1 MIALAWLSLITMLIL
16 SLMMDLQA
24 VTCFTVI
31 SPLPINNMPN
41 TDIRQKI
48 SSRETAFIIH
58 PHTNN
63 VMKGQKKRKSFALG
77 VGFGGGG
84 GGMMKKSSGGFGGG
98 GGASGGFGS
107 NSMGTSSFG

>member
-1 MIALAWLSLITMLIL
+1 
-16 SLMMDLQA
+16 
-24 VTCFTVI
+24 
-31 SPLPINNMPN
+31 MPN
-41 TDIRQKI
+41 TDIRQI
-48 SSRETAFIIH
+48 STRETAFN

-84 GGMMKKSSGGFGGG
+84 GMMKKSSGGFGG

>member
-1 MIALAWLSLITMLIL
+1 
-16 SLMMDLQA
+16 
-24 VTCFTVI
+24 
-31 SPLPINNMPN
+31 MPN

-48 SSRETAFIIH
+48 ASRETAFIIY

-84 GGMMKKSSGGFGGG
+84 GMMKKSSGGFGG

>member
-24 VTCFTVI
+24 VTCFTFI

-48 SSRETAFIIH
+48 ATRETAFIIHH

-63 VMKGQKKRKSFALG
+63 VMKGQKSRKSFALG

-84 GGMMKKSSGGFGGG
+84 GMMKKSSGGFG

>member
-24 VTCFTVI
+24 VTCFTFI

-48 SSRETAFIIH
+48 ASRETAFIIH

-63 VMKGQKKRKSFALG
+63 VMKGQKTRKSFALG

-84 GGMMKKSSGGFGGG
+84 GMMKKSSGGFGG

>member
-1 MIALAWLSLITMLIL
+1 
-16 SLMMDLQA
+16 
-24 VTCFTVI
+24 
-31 SPLPINNMPN
+31 MPN

-48 SSRETAFIIH
+48 ATRETAFIIHH

-63 VMKGQKKRKSFALG
+63 VMKGQKSRKSFALG

-84 GGMMKKSSGGFGGG
+84 GMMKKSSGGFGG

>member
-1 MIALAWLSLITMLIL
+1 MIALAWLSLIAMLIL
-16 SLMMDLQA
+16 SLVMDLQG
-24 VTCFTVI
+24 VTCFTFI

-48 SSRETAFIIH
+48 STRETAFIIHH

-98 GGASGGFGS
+98 GANGGFGS